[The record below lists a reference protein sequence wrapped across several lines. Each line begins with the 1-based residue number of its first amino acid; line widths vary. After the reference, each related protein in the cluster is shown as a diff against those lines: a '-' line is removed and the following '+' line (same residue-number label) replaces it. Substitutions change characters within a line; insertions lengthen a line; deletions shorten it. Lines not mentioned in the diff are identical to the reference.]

1 MSFNDLPNWQKRGV
15 GLVWETY
22 EKVGTNPKTGEQV
35 IAERRRIRHVLD
47 LPMKDEYG
55 AFVAR
60 QIAAA

>member
-1 MSFNDLPNWQKRGV
+1 M

-22 EKVGTNPKTGEQV
+22 EKVGMNPKTGEQV
-35 IAERRRIRHVLD
+35 IAERRRIQHVLD
-47 LPMKDEYG
+47 LPKKDEYG